1 MLNSDKIIVEL
12 TNKEALVLLDF
23 CYRFNRED
31 GYPFEDQ
38 AERRVLWNVEAILE
52 KQLVEVFS
60 PDYKKLLQEARN
72 QVRDPTHE

>member
-1 MLNSDKIIVEL
+1 MFSPDKIIVEL
-12 TNKEALVLLDF
+12 TNKEALVLLEF
-23 CYRFNRED
+23 LYRFSEVE

-38 AERRVLWNVEAILE
+38 AEQRVLWNVETILE